1 MLNPTRVTSEPASAL
16 DPLDRIAI
24 AYLTLPPAIFLLGWF
39 EWWVAV
45 PLMVCMAYSL
55 RPILTARAAT
65 SPTPT
70 AIRLPVT
77 SLQLTVAVAVGCGW
91 TLLGGTDHLAFA
103 NADWHI
109 RDAVLHDL
117 VASPWPVGYGLLDGK
132 ESLLRAP
139 VAFYLPA
146 ALVGKVLGLATAHVA
161 MGIWTAT
168 GATLFLLQVL
178 SLTPSRLRVALT
190 VSAVV
195 VLFSGLDII
204 GSLLNDGPRF
214 RYDWNITT
222 HIEWWAGKF
231 QYSSMTTQLFW
242 VPNHA
247 LGGWLTIGLLFRH
260 PRSAQLNLLL
270 PIVVVAAALWSPLT
284 ALGLVPFVLWRVAA
298 DSWRE
303 RSWRWVNPMVWAP
316 AAAIGLVISAYLVLD
331 PGRLPKGV
339 AVGRQDDLL
348 MDLLQQAQF
357 FLLEAGIIG
366 AAILV
371 LHRSSQVALA
381 LAILAL
387 LPLVYLGP
395 ANDLV
400 MRASIPS
407 LAILTIAS
415 CLALIE
421 PAADKKRFRYKG
433 VLAGLLLI
441 GAVTPV
447 EEIARAVLLPAWPVN
462 MTATLIGADCGH
474 FSPHYVARLG
484 DEEIGH
490 LMRPMHRIPLG
501 PQGPASC
508 GNPAFELM
516 WSWGSTPREK
526 LRPLVSVRGKPGNS

>member
-1 MLNPTRVTSEPASAL
+1 MTSEPAFAL
-16 DPLDRIAI
+16 DPLDRIAV
-24 AYLTLPPAIFLLGWF
+24 AYLTLPLAIFLLGWF

-45 PLMVCMAYSL
+45 PLVVCMAYSL
-55 RPILTARAAT
+55 RPSLGARAAT

-70 AIRLPVT
+70 AIRVPVT
-77 SLQLTVAVAVGCGW
+77 SLQLTVAVIVGCGW
-91 TLLGGTDHLAFA
+91 TLLGGTEHLVFA

-117 VASPWPVGYGLLDGK
+117 VVSPWPVGYGLLDGK
-132 ESLLRAP
+132 ETLLRAP
-139 VAFYLPA
+139 VAFYLPP
-146 ALVGKVLGLATAHVA
+146 ALVGKVLGLATAHVV

-222 HIEWWAGKF
+222 HIEWWAGKY

-247 LGGWLTIGLLFRH
+247 FGGWLAIGLLSRH
-260 PRSAQLNLLL
+260 PRSTQLNLLL

-284 ALGLVPFVLWRVAA
+284 ALGLMPFVLWRVAA

-303 RSWRWVNPMVWAP
+303 RSWRLVNPLVWAP
-316 AAAIGLVISAYLVLD
+316 ATAIGLVISAYFVLD
-331 PGRLPKGV
+331 PSRVAKGM
-339 AVGRQDDLL
+339 AVGRHDDLV

-357 FLLEAGIIG
+357 FLLEAGFIG

-381 LAILAL
+381 LVILAL

-395 ANDLV
+395 GNDLV

-421 PAADKKRFRYKG
+421 PVVDKRRLRYKA
-433 VLAGLLLI
+433 VLVGLLVI

-447 EEIARAVLLPAWPVN
+447 EEIARAVLLPSWPVN
-462 MTATLIGADCGH
+462 TTATLIGADCGH
-474 FSPHYVARLG
+474 FSPHYVARVG
-484 DEEIGH
+484 DEEIGR
-490 LMRPMHRIPLG
+490 LMRPTHRVPLG

-508 GNPAFELM
+508 SNPAFELM
-516 WSWGSTPREK
+516 WSWGFFPREK